1 MGMKWQFKEDHT
13 FEHRKKESQKIVEK
27 AEKSNIDDIDKRK
40 YLVPADISVAQF
52 MWIVRKRIN
61 LTPEKAILLF
71 VNKIVPSSTATLG
84 EIYSNHKDDDG
95 FLYVAYSGENTFGF
109 HFLYIRVKNYIFFSN
124 LDFSF

>member
-1 MGMKWQFKEDHT
+1 MKWQFKEDHT
-13 FEHRKKESQKIVEK
+13 LEHRKKESQKIKEKYPTRIPVIVEK
-27 AEKSNIDDIDKRK
+27 AEKSNIEDIDKRK

-61 LTPEKAILLF
+61 LTPEKAIFLF

-109 HFLYIRVKNYIFFSN
+109 CF
-124 LDFSF
+124 

>member
-1 MGMKWQFKEDHT
+1 
-13 FEHRKKESQKIVEK
+13 VEK
-27 AEKSNIDDIDKRK
+27 AEKSNIEDIDKRK

-61 LTPEKAILLF
+61 LTPEKAIFLF

-109 HFLYIRVKNYIFFSN
+109 CF
-124 LDFSF
+124 